1 MAILEL
7 TLVPIGTQTTSLSQ
21 YVAKAYDNVRNKENI
36 KIELNPMGT
45 VMQGDI
51 DELLKAVRD
60 MQEAVFTEGVDRVYS
75 VIKIDDRRDKDAS
88 FEQKLDSVNRKLK

>member
-1 MAILEL
+1 MAVIEL
-7 TLVPIGTQTTSLSQ
+7 TVVPIGTKETSVSK
-21 YVAKAYDNVRNKENI
+21 YVAGCEKVLKEYEDLEVR
-36 KIELNPMGT
+36 LNPMGT

-60 MQEAVFTEGVDRVYS
+60 MQEAVFNEGVDRVYS

-88 FEQKLDSVNRKLK
+88 FEQKLDSVNKRLK

>member
-21 YVAKAYDNVRNKENI
+21 YVAKAFENI
-36 KIELNPMGT
+36 KVELNPMGT

-60 MQEAVFTEGVDRVYS
+60 MQEAVFNEGVDRVYS

-88 FEQKLDSVNRKLK
+88 FEQKLNSVNKRLK

>member
-21 YVAKAYDNVRNKENI
+21 YVAKAFDNVRNKENI
-36 KIELNPMGT
+36 KVELNPMGT

-60 MQEAVFTEGVDRVYS
+60 MQEAVFNEGVDRVYS
-75 VIKIDDRRDKDAS
+75 VIKIDDRRDKNVS
-88 FEQKLDSVNRKLK
+88 FEQKLDSVNKRLK